1 MGDSFTESWC
11 TLVEKR
17 LMVNQKYGDTLDR
30 LFFTLLDFCLQ
41 IPIGIL
47 YSLKQSTVK
56 EKSEICR
63 NNIPPERTQKNTL

>member
-11 TLVEKR
+11 TLAEKR
-17 LMVNQKYGDTLDR
+17 LMVNQNYGDTLDR

-47 YSLKQSTVK
+47 YSLKQSKIRNLQKQYSSREDT
-56 EKSEICR
+56 EKHSIV
-63 NNIPPERTQKNTL
+63 